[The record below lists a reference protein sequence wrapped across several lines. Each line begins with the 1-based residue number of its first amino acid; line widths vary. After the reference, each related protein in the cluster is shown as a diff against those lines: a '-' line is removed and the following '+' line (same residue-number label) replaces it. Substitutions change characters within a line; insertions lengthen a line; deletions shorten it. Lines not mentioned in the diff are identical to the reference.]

1 MRTTCPF
8 EGFVKDT
15 GLAVNHGHRGDGDA
29 ALFKNDTVG
38 TTCSYEVIVKITG
51 LGQRSSIAV
60 ASVADSFMPGGHCHG
75 RITVSHNRSFEVCV
89 KNTGPADGSRPKV

>member
-1 MRTTCPF
+1 LIR
-8 EGFVKDT
+8 
-15 GLAVNHGHRGDGDA
+15 LGHRGDGDA

-51 LGQRSSIAV
+51 PGQRSSIAV

-75 RITVSHNRSFEVCV
+75 RITVQEYSSREGLV
-89 KNTGPADGSRPKV
+89 KNTGPTDGFRPKV